1 MKCVLVFVAVVT
13 VLFFASCSAILPTG
27 SKPEDLAKGL
37 ADKIMELVESG
48 EWPTYQELREI
59 IYVASEDT
67 SNLDVEGLVFQASD
81 FIVFSL
87 CEPSTPTSI
96 SVAGVSKIETKLIAW
111 IIDEKPTFVKDF
123 YSVTY
128 VCTRNASTTVV
139 ELPMMIVQENAYYF
153 AVWIQETD
161 GATELK
167 YYPTLVPFL

>member
-1 MKCVLVFVAVVT
+1 
-13 VLFFASCSAILPTG
+13 
-27 SKPEDLAKGL
+27 
-37 ADKIMELVESG
+37 
-48 EWPTYQELREI
+48 
-59 IYVASEDT
+59 
-67 SNLDVEGLVFQASD
+67 
-81 FIVFSL
+81 L

-111 IIDEKPTFVKDF
+111 IIDEKPTFVKDA

-128 VCTRNASTTVV
+128 ICTRNASTTVV

>member
-1 MKCVLVFVAVVT
+1 
-13 VLFFASCSAILPTG
+13 
-27 SKPEDLAKGL
+27 
-37 ADKIMELVESG
+37 MELVESG

-59 IYVASEDT
+59 IYVPNEDA
-67 SNLDVEGLVFQASD
+67 SNLDVQQLVFQATD
-81 FIVFSL
+81 FVVFSL

-111 IIDEKPTFVKDF
+111 IIDEKPTFVKDV

-128 VCTRNASTTVV
+128 ICTRNALTTVV

>member
-1 MKCVLVFVAVVT
+1 MVL
-13 VLFFASCSAILPTG
+13 
-27 SKPEDLAKGL
+27 
-37 ADKIMELVESG
+37 
-48 EWPTYQELREI
+48 
-59 IYVASEDT
+59 
-67 SNLDVEGLVFQASD
+67 QATD

-111 IIDEKPTFVKDF
+111 IIDEKPTFVKDV

-128 VCTRNASTTVV
+128 ICTRNASTTVV

-153 AVWIQETD
+153 AVWIQETY

-167 YYPTLVPFL
+167 YYPTLVSFL

>member
-1 MKCVLVFVAVVT
+1 MKGVLVFVAVVT
-13 VLFFASCSAILPTG
+13 VLFFASCSGILPSG
-27 SKPEDLAKGL
+27 PKPEDLAKDL

-59 IYVASEDT
+59 IYVPTEDV
-67 SNLDVEGLVFQASD
+67 SNLDVQQSVFQATD
-81 FIVFSL
+81 FVVFSL
-87 CEPSTPTSI
+87 CRPSTPTSI
-96 SVAGVSKIETKLIAW
+96 SVAGVSKIETKLIPW
-111 IIDEKPTFVKDF
+111 IIDEKPTFVKDV

-128 VCTRNASTTVV
+128 ICTRSASTTVV

-153 AVWIQETD
+153 AVWIRETD